1 MLNLLLS
8 VLFTVTWLVGFRLFK
23 TYKINT
29 FQAVVVNY
37 WTCVFTGLLTF
48 DVGNLLNI
56 NTLAQFWVLLA
67 AVLGGMFIS
76 TFYLTALAT
85 QKIGLT
91 LTTVS
96 AKISL
101 VVPVLFSLFVFQS
114 SQKSFDFIN
123 YLGVLMAILAIV
135 FSSLKKDPDAPIAR
149 DWLSIIFPVLI
160 FATNGAVDTMVNYLN
175 WQYINAQNGVLFSVI
190 SFVSAASIGLVGLL
204 YQLLIHKTGIALRNI
219 LGGIAI
225 GVPNFF
231 SFYFLLLALADFKND
246 GAFLYP
252 IFNILTILFSAVW
265 AWLLFREKL
274 SPLNRLGIG
283 LAMIAMFLIAYQE
296 IWAKIFG

>member
-1 MLNLLLS
+1 MLNLLLA

-29 FQAVVVNY
+29 FQAVVINY
-37 WTCVFTGLLTF
+37 WTCAFTGLFTF
-48 DVGNLLNI
+48 DISNSLNI
-56 NTLAQFWVLLA
+56 NTLSQFWVLLA
-67 AVLGGMFIS
+67 ALLGGMFIS
-76 TFYLTALAT
+76 TFYLTAIAT

-114 SQKSFDFIN
+114 SQKNFDFIN
-123 YLGVLMAILAIV
+123 YLGVLLALLAIV
-135 FSSLKKDPDAPIAR
+135 FSSLKKEEDTPVAR
-149 DWLSIIFPVLI
+149 DLLSILFPILI

-175 WQYINAQNGVLFSVI
+175 WQYVRPENSAFFSIV
-190 SFVSAASIGLVGLL
+190 SFVAAASLGLVGLL
-204 YQLLIHKTGIALRNI
+204 YQIFVKGEGLAVKNI
-219 LGGIAI
+219 LGGVAI

-231 SFYFLLLALADFKND
+231 SFYFLLLALADFKSD

-252 IFNILTILFSAVW
+252 IFNILTILFSAIF
-265 AWLLFREKL
+265 AWFLFREKL
-274 SPLNRLGIG
+274 SQLNRIGIG
-283 LAMIAMFLIAYQE
+283 LAVVAMILIAYQE
-296 IWAKIFG
+296 ILAKIG

>member
-1 MLNLLLS
+1 MLNLLLA

-37 WTCVFTGLLTF
+37 WTCVFTGLFTF
-48 DVGNLLNI
+48 DISNSLN
-56 NTLAQFWVLLA
+56 TSVLSQFWVLLA
-67 AVLGGMFIS
+67 ALLGGMFIS
-76 TFYLTALAT
+76 TFYLTAIST

-101 VVPVLFSLFVFQS
+101 VLPVLFSLFIFQS
-114 SQKSFDFIN
+114 SQKAFDSLN
-123 YLGVLMAILAIV
+123 YLGVLLALLAIV
-135 FSSLKKDPDAPIAR
+135 FSSLKKEEEAPIAR
-149 DWLSIIFPVLI
+149 DWLSILFPILI
-160 FATNGAVDTMVNYLN
+160 FVTNGAVDTMVNYLN
-175 WQYINAQNGVLFSVI
+175 WQYVKPENSAFFSIV
-190 SFVSAASIGLVGLL
+190 SFVSAASLGLIGLL
-204 YQLLIHKTGIALRNI
+204 YQILVKKETLAVKNI

-231 SFYFLLLALADFKND
+231 SFYFLLLALADFKSD

-252 IFNILTILFSAVW
+252 IFNILTILFSAVF
-265 AWLLFREKL
+265 AWLLFKEKL
-274 SPLNRLGIG
+274 SLLNRIGIS
-283 LAMIAMFLIAYQE
+283 LALVAMILIAYQE
-296 IWAKIFG
+296 ILAKIG